1 MRDQLLADLYAN
13 GPTVLARL
21 TGGVFAV
28 PTHYGHSAVYTEL
41 VAMESA
47 GLVQRYQDRGVSYW
61 CLSPACLRS
70 MRVEA
75 LCEAVASPLL
85 TVAAL
90 VGSLLAVLACV
101 RGSGLALGI
110 ACGLVFGILG
120 LRVAARILRR
130 RFGAGRGGL

>member
-1 MRDQLLADLYAN
+1 MRDRLLADLYAN
-13 GPTVLARL
+13 GPTVLAVL
-21 TGGVFAV
+21 TRAVFDA
-28 PTHYGHSAVYTEL
+28 PTRSAPSAVYTEL
-41 VAMESA
+41 SAMEA
-47 GLVQRYQDRGVSYW
+47 TGVVQRYQDRGVSYW

-130 RFGAGRGGL
+130 GFRLW